1 MELWNKVS
9 PFITFFCAWHML
21 VDIVTDGWNVY
32 KIREECFQLNNLN
45 ETMTRDLKL
54 KWLDRNLAVTV
65 THSEDIRCLLWPL
78 SGLVMILPTV
88 FMTFFIACCGGY
100 KSKSVLEKIAFGPFY
115 FISAPLYVIHMAHKE
130 LCCERR
136 DPSAL
141 AEEEIEIR
149 KARNEKRAFLRGA
162 EGFFEALPQAS
173 INLVYFAHFGWP
185 WNGKGGYANPY
196 TNCHPETS
204 KISDCLSFATNW
216 ITFVSCG
223 SSILMVMYGTVVG
236 IRALIW
242 MRKRQARQEEKERRI
257 YYNTQEIRERMERR
271 EKKTSWTLVDYQEEF
286 KS

>member
-45 ETMTRDLKL
+45 ETMTQDLKL

-149 KARNEKRAFLRGA
+149 KARTEKRAFLRGA
-162 EGFFEALPQAS
+162 EGFFEALPQ
-173 INLVYFAHFGWP
+173 V
-185 WNGKGGYANPY
+185 
-196 TNCHPETS
+196 
-204 KISDCLSFATNW
+204 
-216 ITFVSCG
+216 
-223 SSILMVMYGTVVG
+223 
-236 IRALIW
+236 
-242 MRKRQARQEEKERRI
+242 RK
-257 YYNTQEIRERMERR
+257 
-271 EKKTSWTLVDYQEEF
+271 L
-286 KS
+286 